1 MERVESMRSKEEEEE
16 EKRGRQW
23 TERETVEESLSL
35 SHFGSLLHY
44 LTICQSSQTKK
55 PDKVVQ
61 FPVVEVRKCFLFTV
75 FHV

>member
-1 MERVESMRSKEEEEE
+1 MERVESMRSKEEEE

-35 SHFGSLLHY
+35 SHYGSLLHY

-61 FPVVEVRKCFLFTV
+61 FPVVEVKCFLFTV